1 MGSPD
6 AHKVLFEPSKCV
18 WQVWALIL
26 NIILHL
32 LPSCWGFSFAL
43 GHGVFFFGG
52 IQLFLPMVI
61 QKQVV
66 ILEFLQEKS
75 ACPSTPP
82 FLRKRGFPCGSAGK
96 EYTCNVGDLDLIPGL
111 GRSPGEGKGYPLQ
124 YSGLE
129 NSMDWATES
138 RSQSQTRLS
147 GIHFHNHLGK
157 RRITQLPSVFQ
168 KVREM
173 SKAGRLIVHM

>member
-1 MGSPD
+1 MCLAGMGFD
-6 AHKVLFEPSKCV
+6 SKHNF
-18 WQVWALIL
+18 APPTIL
-26 NIILHL
+26 LGL
-32 LPSCWGFSFAL
+32 LLWPWTWGI
-43 GHGVFFFGG
+43 FFGG
-52 IQLFLPMVI
+52 ILLFLPMVI

-157 RRITQLPSVFQ
+157 RQITQLPSVFQ

>member
-1 MGSPD
+1 MSFYSTIFKKKG
-6 AHKVLFEPSKCV
+6 
-18 WQVWALIL
+18 
-26 NIILHL
+26 
-32 LPSCWGFSFAL
+32 LPLS
-43 GHGVFFFGG
+43 
-52 IQLFLPMVI
+52 
-61 QKQVV
+61 
-66 ILEFLQEKS
+66 
-75 ACPSTPP
+75 
-82 FLRKRGFPCGSAGK
+82 
-96 EYTCNVGDLDLIPGL
+96 CNVGDLDLIPGL

-138 RSQSQTRLS
+138 RTQSQIRLR

-157 RRITQLPSVFQ
+157 RQITQLPSVFQ